1 MCSVGE
7 YLRICS
13 RKAHYTFNN
22 NASASHVATHHPQ
35 IELNQCHT
43 HSKYR
48 AATSSTIYLSSWWVG
63 RRQPPTN
70 RCLNKPTL
78 HRDVS
83 QPASQPARQQGLE
96 IGTPLVDSNIIII
109 ISSSSRSS
117 TGIGTSSRRGRT
129 TAVEQWDLTGM
140 EATHK
145 GLSNNNK
152 HGNPKITSLRV
163 NSG

>member
-63 RRQPPTN
+63 RRLPPTN

-78 HRDVS
+78 HRDRS
-83 QPASQPARQQGLE
+83 QPASEAARTRNRNPISRQQHYHHHKQQQKQHRHQQQKGEDNGGGAMGLNRN
-96 IGTPLVDSNIIII
+96 GSDT
-109 ISSSSRSS
+109 
-117 TGIGTSSRRGRT
+117 
-129 TAVEQWDLTGM
+129 Q
-140 EATHK
+140 
-145 GLSNNNK
+145 
-152 HGNPKITSLRV
+152 RV
-163 NSG
+163 K